1 MPDQLWDLARRSRHG
16 RGFGQHL
23 CAIQQLRYVAAAHQ
37 LVLVA
42 IARTRATTSASH
54 SFRPVLTRSQ
64 EDATCCGKF
73 AKASG
78 ESPKKVFFLPAC
90 APAVHLEHVCS
101 RQMYTAWF
109 DRPCNTLGRHH
120 LECEAIAVQAGQRIC
135 RPGTENS
142 GAQAKIGGHST
153 NARASSASM
162 GFSPAALRALLM
174 STAFWKGLGGIIQLL
189 PCGGIAPAAIFVIMS
204 WT

>member
-1 MPDQLWDLARRSRHG
+1 MKCCVLYPPRRFYSFRMS
-16 RGFGQHL
+16 
-23 CAIQQLRYVAAAHQ
+23 AAAHQ
-37 LVLVA
+37 LVFVA
-42 IARTRATTSASH
+42 IARTRATTPASH

-64 EDATCCGKF
+64 EDATCCGRF

-78 ESPKKVFFLPAC
+78 ESPRKSFSCQLVLLRCTWNMCVPGRC
-90 APAVHLEHVCS
+90 TPHG
-101 RQMYTAWF
+101 YAWL

-120 LECEAIAVQAGQRIC
+120 LECEAIAVQVGQRIC
-135 RPGTENS
+135 RLGTENS

-174 STAFWKGLGGIIQLL
+174 STAFWKGLGGIIQFL
-189 PCGGIAPAAIFVIMS
+189 P
-204 WT
+204 